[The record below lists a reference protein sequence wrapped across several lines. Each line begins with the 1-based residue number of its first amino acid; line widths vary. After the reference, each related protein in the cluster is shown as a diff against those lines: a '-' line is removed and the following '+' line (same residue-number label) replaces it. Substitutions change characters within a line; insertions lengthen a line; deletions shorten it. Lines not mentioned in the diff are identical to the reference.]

1 MSWFHGC
8 FSNLICAACS
18 FVNCHRAI
26 DDASDSITSL
36 KSKRCTKVCSIASA
50 SKLYYIRRAA
60 LALIVAV
67 ATILAVLVVPAK
79 PANAAQVMWSYGGYG
94 YFTANGNGIGNAIEN
109 MSIKP
114 TITKDSN
121 GTHVQYEIYFNYAFL
136 EKLNPQPR
144 QRIPARVTF
153 YVDLPK
159 QLITDTIRV
168 KRDRRNVYE
177 KKWNDWSTQNH
188 KGIPETM
195 KTWDKYYPGSWTVSR
210 WHYTYGSNDFN
221 GQWEDTVG
229 NGHFGCGYN
238 TDPTSKFQNYSLCEI
253 KKWHDNGDF
262 GIMLRSFE
270 SANSTTCYRWVITAD
285 VPDGTDIRYMPII
298 AGYQATNAE
307 SHERHYATYGPYD
320 HDGDGIP
327 DNVEWD
333 NSTDPTK
340 PGGLHF
346 EESEDS
352 QPRQASSVR
361 AYTDDGHWK
370 ENDGDYFN
378 NKGSFVPDYGSD
390 GKRGKLYDHIP
401 KNLTYSID
409 GNAYFD
415 NNKGSNAQVTFDDP
429 NSPKPETLQQGHAWI
444 DKSTGKVYFNPA
456 DSHKNHTVYI
466 PIKVTYP
473 NPNKYNCNHT
483 QPFSETVVAKFR
495 VWPMSHFYK
504 PVYPDYDKKQV
515 QAGKSITSVPKNE
528 GITKGNFPKGTTF
541 ELGKSNKYSKPVLSW
556 SKMTNTSTGEVTFTP
571 SKPQNPNNYDTPV
584 IAHYPDGSSSTDNGQ
599 VYAHVKVTPLT
610 VGNND
615 LGFSIAEGAGMHDF
629 GSKYSDRI
637 TYGSYH
643 TDHYTNL
650 DKDKQIDSSKL
661 LIPDA
666 WSANNKSPIKFRAIC
681 HEENKDNYTLLKW
694 DEAKNKSVGEVN
706 GLKFTAFRQWKIA
719 TEDEENKCRNNKNCN
734 LNDFKYSYLTK
745 DEYNT
750 NTMARSRAIITGT
763 PEKSGK
769 YECRVFAFN
778 NAASLK
784 NFDDIIVNDNGGS
797 VVYKKMLFANYG
809 TQGATKDSKG
819 KDWNDQTLKFS
830 VKASYAHRNNPSYV
844 PLKVKAGEY
853 HASLTNGY
861 KNVTDVPTSKKG
873 ANNATNQDDIEEG
886 ALPDGTWFE
895 FDENQYKKDNADWY
909 KKDKDHP
916 YGISFYDNGQD
927 NKPSDGGKTGKNH
940 GTGDGSHYGVMS
952 FKPLK
957 WQKPGVYK
965 IPVIVHYPDGSKSTD
980 KDAGNGDGVS
990 KPNPVYA
997 QVTVDP
1003 MEGDDIKL
1011 RVLRSDSPDAP
1022 DISDADGQFGSG
1034 SGLTIMSGMSLMHKP
1049 FIDAWS
1055 TKDVWNSGNKTE
1067 KKISLEVLCE
1077 NDDRDFVSKLAG
1089 MKASNPIT
1097 WSHVDTYSE
1106 REKCKNNSN
1115 CNAQHKLYS
1124 YNAKDNPNNP
1134 FDAAQRTTA
1143 TLDGIPEKTG
1153 DYQCVAWALKP
1164 EAKKSFDG
1172 MSNHHGA
1179 KYDLLNEVYGN
1190 QYTRGKDY
1198 EFKTFMIHVV
1208 KPFKLPKTGGMN
1220 WNMLL
1225 GGVVFVGTSLM
1236 LIALLL
1242 DQSKWGR
1249 ALIAE
1254 IINIIKVFIRKTA
1267 RKWRIERWRC

>member
-1 MSWFHGC
+1 MSRLHGC
-8 FSNLICAACS
+8 FSNLIRTTCS
-18 FVNCHRAI
+18 FMNRHHAL
-26 DDASDSITSL
+26 DDVSGSVTL
-36 KSKRCTKVCSIASA
+36 QKSKRCTEGCFSAST
-50 SKLYYIRRAA
+50 SKLYCVRRAA
-60 LALIVAV
+60 LALIVAA
-67 ATILAVLVVPAK
+67 ATVLAVLVVPVK
-79 PANAAQVMWSYGGYG
+79 PAGAAQVMWSYGGYG
-94 YFTANGNGIGNAIEN
+94 YFTANGNGIGNAVEN
-109 MSIKP
+109 MHITP

-121 GTHVQYEIYFNYAFL
+121 GTHVQYEIYFNYAFK

-177 KKWNDWSTQNH
+177 KKWNDWTSQND

-195 KTWDKYYPGSWTVSR
+195 KNWDKYWGWSRTISR

-229 NGHFGCGYN
+229 NGNFGCGYN
-238 TDPTSKFQNYSLCEI
+238 TDPSSKFKNYSLCEI

-298 AGYQATNAE
+298 AGYQSTNAE
-307 SHERHYATYGPYD
+307 SHERDYATYGPYD

-361 AYTDDGHWK
+361 AYTDDGHWH
-370 ENDGDYFN
+370 ENDGDYFD
-378 NKGSFVPDYGSD
+378 NKGSFVPDYGND
-390 GKRGKLYDHIP
+390 GKRGKLYNHIP

-429 NSPKPETLQQGHAWI
+429 NSPKPEPLQQGHAWI

-473 NPNKYNCNHT
+473 NPSNYSCNHP
-483 QPFSETVVAKFR
+483 QPFSETVVAKFK

-528 GITKGNFPKGTTF
+528 GITKGDFPKGTSF

-556 SKMTNTSTGEVTFTP
+556 SKMTNANTGEVTFTP
-571 SKPQNPNNYDTPV
+571 SKPQDPNNYDTPV

-629 GSKYSDRI
+629 GSNYSDRI

-650 DKDKQIDSSKL
+650 DKDKQIDKNRL

-666 WSANNKSPIKFRAIC
+666 WSSNNKSPITFRAIC

-694 DEAKNKSVGEVN
+694 DEAKNRSVGEVN
-706 GLKFTAFRQWKIA
+706 GLKFTAFHQWKIA

-763 PEKSGK
+763 PKKSGK

-778 NAASLK
+778 NAVSLK
-784 NFDDIIVNDNGGS
+784 NFDDIIVNDTGGS

-809 TQGATKDSKG
+809 TKGETKDSKG

-873 ANNATNQDDIEEG
+873 ANNATHQDDIEEG

-895 FDENQYKKDNADWY
+895 FDENQYKKDNSGWY

-916 YGISFYDNGQD
+916 YGMSFYDNGQD

-980 KDAGNGDGVS
+980 KDAGNGDGIS

-1022 DISDADGQFGSG
+1022 DISDTDGQFGSG
-1034 SGLTIMSGMSLMHKP
+1034 SGLTIMSGMSLMHRP

-1067 KKISLEVLCE
+1067 KKIGLEVLCE

-1097 WSHVDTYSE
+1097 WSHIDTYSE
-1106 REKCKNNSN
+1106 REKCKNGSN

-1179 KYDLLNEVYGN
+1179 KYDLLNEVYGD

-1208 KPFKLPKTGGMN
+1208 KPFSLPKTGGCG
-1220 WNMLL
+1220 WNASLCVVSAMLCSLVAAWFVMDQTKRGHELL
-1225 GGVVFVGTSLM
+1225 G
-1236 LIALLL
+1236 
-1242 DQSKWGR
+1242 
-1249 ALIAE
+1249 
-1254 IINIIKVFIRKTA
+1254 
-1267 RKWRIERWRC
+1267 RWRLV

>member
-1 MSWFHGC
+1 MSRLHGC
-8 FSNLICAACS
+8 FSNLIRTTCS
-18 FVNCHRAI
+18 FMNRHHAL
-26 DDASDSITSL
+26 DDVSGSVTL
-36 KSKRCTKVCSIASA
+36 QKSKRCTEGCFSAST
-50 SKLYYIRRAA
+50 SKLYCVRRAA
-60 LALIVAV
+60 LALIVAA
-67 ATILAVLVVPAK
+67 ATVLAVLVVPVK
-79 PANAAQVMWSYGGYG
+79 PAGAAQVMWSYGGYG
-94 YFTANGNGIGNAIEN
+94 YFTANGNGIGNAVEN
-109 MSIKP
+109 MHITP

-121 GTHVQYEIYFNYAFL
+121 GTHVQYEIYFNYAFK

-177 KKWNDWSTQNH
+177 KKWNDWTSQND

-195 KTWDKYYPGSWTVSR
+195 KNWDKYWGWSRTISR
-210 WHYTYGSNDFN
+210 WHYAYGSNDFN

-229 NGHFGCGYN
+229 NGNFGCGYN
-238 TDPTSKFQNYSLCEI
+238 TDPSSKFKNYSLCEI

-298 AGYQATNAE
+298 AGYQSTNAE
-307 SHERHYATYGPYD
+307 SHERDYATYGPYD

-361 AYTDDGHWK
+361 AYTDDGHWH
-370 ENDGDYFN
+370 ENDGDYFD

-390 GKRGKLYDHIP
+390 GKRGKLYNHIP

-429 NSPKPETLQQGHAWI
+429 NSPKPEPLQQGHAWI

-473 NPNKYNCNHT
+473 NPSNYNCNHP
-483 QPFSETVVAKFR
+483 QPFSETVVAKFK

-515 QAGKSITSVPKNE
+515 QAGKSITSVPENK
-528 GITKGNFPKGTTF
+528 GITKGDFPKGTRF

-571 SKPQNPNNYDTPV
+571 SKPQDPNNYDTPV

-629 GSKYSDRI
+629 GSNYSDRI

-650 DKDKQIDSSKL
+650 DKDKQIDGSKL
-661 LIPDA
+661 LIPYA
-666 WSANNKSPIKFRAIC
+666 WSANNKSPITFRAIC

-694 DEAKNKSVGEVN
+694 DEAKNRSVGEVN
-706 GLKFTAFRQWKIA
+706 GLKFTAFHQWKIA

-763 PEKSGK
+763 PRKSGK

-778 NAASLK
+778 NAVSLK
-784 NFDDIIVNDNGGS
+784 NFDDIIVNDTGGS

-809 TQGATKDSKG
+809 TKGETKDSKG

-873 ANNATNQDDIEEG
+873 ANNATHQDDIEEG

-895 FDENQYKKDNADWY
+895 FDENQYKKDNSGWY
-909 KKDKDHP
+909 KKDKGHP
-916 YGISFYDNGQD
+916 YGMSFYDNGQD

-980 KDAGNGDGVS
+980 KDAGNGDGIS

-1022 DISDADGQFGSG
+1022 DISDTDGQFGSG
-1034 SGLTIMSGMSLMHKP
+1034 SGLTIMSGMSLMHRP

-1067 KKISLEVLCE
+1067 KKIGLEVLCE

-1097 WSHVDTYSE
+1097 WSHIDTYSE
-1106 REKCKNNSN
+1106 REKCKNGSN

-1179 KYDLLNEVYGN
+1179 KYDLLNEVYGD

-1208 KPFKLPKTGGMN
+1208 KPFSLPKTGGCG
-1220 WNMLL
+1220 WNASLCVVSAMLCSLVAAWFVMDQTKRGHELL
-1225 GGVVFVGTSLM
+1225 G
-1236 LIALLL
+1236 
-1242 DQSKWGR
+1242 
-1249 ALIAE
+1249 
-1254 IINIIKVFIRKTA
+1254 
-1267 RKWRIERWRC
+1267 RWRLV

>member
-1 MSWFHGC
+1 MSRLHGC
-8 FSNLICAACS
+8 FSNLIRITCS
-18 FVNCHRAI
+18 FMNRRHALDDVNG
-26 DDASDSITSL
+26 SVTL
-36 KSKRCTKVCSIASA
+36 QKSKRCTKGCSIASA

-79 PANAAQVMWSYGGYG
+79 PASAAQVMWSYGGYG

-109 MSIKP
+109 MHIAP
-114 TITKDSN
+114 TLTKDSN
-121 GTHVQYEIYFNYAFL
+121 GTHVQYEIYFNYAFK

-177 KKWNDWSTQNH
+177 KKWNDWTSQND

-195 KTWDKYYPGSWTVSR
+195 KNWDKYWGWSRTISR

-229 NGHFGCGYN
+229 NGNFGCGYN
-238 TDPTSKFQNYSLCEI
+238 TDPSSKFKNYSLCEI

-298 AGYQATNAE
+298 AGYQSTNAE
-307 SHERHYATYGPYD
+307 SHERDYATYGPYD

-361 AYTDDGHWK
+361 AYTDDGHWH
-370 ENDGDYFN
+370 ENDGDYFD
-378 NKGSFVPDYGSD
+378 NKGSFVPDYGND
-390 GKRGKLYDHIP
+390 GKRGKLYNHIP

-429 NSPKPETLQQGHAWI
+429 NSPKPEPLQQGHAWI

-473 NPNKYNCNHT
+473 NPSNYNCNHP
-483 QPFSETVVAKFR
+483 QPFSETVVAKFK

-515 QAGKSITSVPKNE
+515 QAGKSITSVPENK
-528 GITKGNFPKGTTF
+528 GITKGDFPKGTRF

-571 SKPQNPNNYDTPV
+571 SKPQDPNNYDTPV

-629 GSKYSDRI
+629 GSNYSDRI

-650 DKDKQIDSSKL
+650 DKDKQIDGSKL

-666 WSANNKSPIKFRAIC
+666 WSANNKSPITFRTIC

-694 DEAKNKSVGEVN
+694 DEAKNRSVGEVN

-763 PEKSGK
+763 PKKSGK

-778 NAASLK
+778 NAVSLK
-784 NFDDIIVNDNGGS
+784 NFDDIIVNDTGGS

-809 TQGATKDSKG
+809 TKGETKDSKG

-873 ANNATNQDDIEEG
+873 ANNATHQDDIEEG

-895 FDENQYKKDNADWY
+895 FDENQYKKDNSGWY
-909 KKDKDHP
+909 KKDKGHP
-916 YGISFYDNGQD
+916 YGMSFYDNGQD

-940 GTGDGSHYGVMS
+940 GTSDGSHYGVMS

-980 KDAGNGDGVS
+980 KDAGNGDGIS

-1034 SGLTIMSGMSLMHKP
+1034 SGLTIMSGMSLMHRP

-1067 KKISLEVLCE
+1067 KKIGLEVLCE

-1097 WSHVDTYSE
+1097 WSHIDTYSE
-1106 REKCKNNSN
+1106 REKCKNGSN

-1179 KYDLLNEVYGN
+1179 KYDLLNEVYGD

-1208 KPFKLPKTGGMN
+1208 KPFSLPKTGGCG
-1220 WNMLL
+1220 WNASLCVVSAMLCSLVAAWFVMDQTKRGHELL
-1225 GGVVFVGTSLM
+1225 G
-1236 LIALLL
+1236 
-1242 DQSKWGR
+1242 
-1249 ALIAE
+1249 
-1254 IINIIKVFIRKTA
+1254 
-1267 RKWRIERWRC
+1267 RWRLV

>member
-1 MSWFHGC
+1 MSRLRGC
-8 FSNLICAACS
+8 FSNLIRITCS
-18 FVNCHRAI
+18 FMNCHHAL
-26 DDASDSITSL
+26 DDVNGSVTL
-36 KSKRCTKVCSIASA
+36 QKSKRYTKGCSIASA

-60 LALIVAV
+60 LALLVAV

-79 PANAAQVMWSYGGYG
+79 PASAAQVMWSYGGYG

-109 MSIKP
+109 MHIAP
-114 TITKDSN
+114 TLTKDSN
-121 GTHVQYEIYFNYAFL
+121 GTHVQYEIYFNYAFK

-177 KKWNDWSTQNH
+177 KKWNDWTSQND

-195 KTWDKYYPGSWTVSR
+195 KNWDKYWGWSRTISR
-210 WHYTYGSNDFN
+210 WHYTYGNNDFN

-229 NGHFGCGYN
+229 NGNFGCGYN
-238 TDPTSKFQNYSLCEI
+238 TDPSSKFKNYSLCEI

-298 AGYQATNAE
+298 AGYQSTNAE
-307 SHERHYATYGPYD
+307 SHERDYATYGPYD

-361 AYTDDGHWK
+361 AYTDDGHWH
-370 ENDGDYFN
+370 ENDGDYFD

-390 GKRGKLYDHIP
+390 GKRGRLYNHIP

-429 NSPKPETLQQGHAWI
+429 NSPKPEPLQQGHAWI

-473 NPNKYNCNHT
+473 NPSNYNCNHP
-483 QPFSETVVAKFR
+483 QPFSETVVAKFK

-515 QAGKSITSVPKNE
+515 QAGKSITSVPENK
-528 GITKGNFPKGTTF
+528 GITKGDFPKGTRF

-571 SKPQNPNNYDTPV
+571 SKPQDPNNYDTPV

-629 GSKYSDRI
+629 GSNYSDRI

-650 DKDKQIDSSKL
+650 DKDKQIDGSKL

-666 WSANNKSPIKFRAIC
+666 WSANNKSPITFRAIC

-694 DEAKNKSVGEVN
+694 DEAKNRSVGEVN
-706 GLKFTAFRQWKIA
+706 GLKFTAFHQWKIA

-763 PEKSGK
+763 PRKSGK

-778 NAASLK
+778 NAVSLK
-784 NFDDIIVNDNGGS
+784 NFDDIIVNDTGGS

-809 TQGATKDSKG
+809 TKGETKDSKG

-861 KNVTDVPTSKKG
+861 KNVTDVPKSKKG
-873 ANNATNQDDIEEG
+873 ANNATHQDDIEEG

-895 FDENQYKKDNADWY
+895 FDENQYKKDNPGWY

-916 YGISFYDNGQD
+916 YGMSFYDNGQD

-980 KDAGNGDGVS
+980 KDAGNGDGIS

-1022 DISDADGQFGSG
+1022 DISDTDGQFGSG
-1034 SGLTIMSGMSLMHKP
+1034 SGLTIMSGMSLMYRP

-1067 KKISLEVLCE
+1067 KKIGLEVLCE

-1097 WSHVDTYSE
+1097 WSHIDTYSE

-1179 KYDLLNEVYGN
+1179 KYDLLNEVYGD

-1208 KPFKLPKTGGMN
+1208 KPFALPKTGGCG
-1220 WNMLL
+1220 WNASLCVVSAMLSSLIAAVFVMDQTKRGHELL
-1225 GGVVFVGTSLM
+1225 G
-1236 LIALLL
+1236 
-1242 DQSKWGR
+1242 
-1249 ALIAE
+1249 
-1254 IINIIKVFIRKTA
+1254 
-1267 RKWRIERWRC
+1267 RWRLV

>member
-1 MSWFHGC
+1 MNRHHA
-8 FSNLICAACS
+8 L
-18 FVNCHRAI
+18 
-26 DDASDSITSL
+26 DDVSGSVTL
-36 KSKRCTKVCSIASA
+36 QKSKGCTKGCSIANA

-79 PANAAQVMWSYGGYG
+79 PASAAQVMWSYGGYG
-94 YFTANGNGIGNAIEN
+94 YFTANGNGIGNAVEN
-109 MSIKP
+109 MHITP

-136 EKLNPQPR
+136 ERLDSQPR
-144 QRIPARVTF
+144 QRIPARPTF

-177 KKWNDWSTQNH
+177 KKWNDWSTQNAS
-188 KGIPETM
+188 GIPETM
-195 KTWDKYYPGSWTVSR
+195 KTWDKKWGWSQTISR
-210 WHYTYGSNDFN
+210 WHYTYGNTDFN
-221 GQWEDTVG
+221 DQWEDTVG
-229 NGHFGCGYN
+229 DGHFGCGYN
-238 TDPTSKFQNYSLCEI
+238 VDSESKFKNYSLCEI

-307 SHERHYATYGPYD
+307 SHERDYAAYGPYD

-333 NSTDPTK
+333 NSTNPTK

-361 AYTDDGHWK
+361 AYTDDGHWQ
-370 ENDGDYFN
+370 ENPGDYFN

-429 NSPKPETLQQGHAWI
+429 NKQKPEPLQQGHAWI

-473 NPNKYNCNHT
+473 NPNKYNCNHP
-483 QPFSETVVAKFR
+483 QPFSETVVAKFK

-515 QAGKSITSVPKNE
+515 QAGKSITSVPENK
-528 GITKGNFPKGTTF
+528 GITKGDFPKGTRF

-571 SKPQNPNNYDTPV
+571 SKPQDPNNYDTPV

-615 LGFSIAEGAGMHDF
+615 LGFSIAEGAGMHDY
-629 GSKYSDRI
+629 GSNYSDRI

-650 DKDKQIDSSKL
+650 DKDKQIDSSRL

-694 DEAKNKSVGEVN
+694 DEVKNKPFGEVN

-719 TEDEENKCRNNKNCN
+719 TEDEENKCRNDKNCN
-734 LNDFKYSYLTK
+734 LNDFKYSHLTK
-745 DEYNT
+745 DEYNM

-763 PEKSGK
+763 PKKSGK

-778 NAASLK
+778 NAVSLK
-784 NFDDIIVNDNGGS
+784 NFDDIIVNDTGGS

-809 TQGATKDSKG
+809 TQGDTKNSKG

-861 KNVTDVPTSKKG
+861 KNMTDVPTSKKG
-873 ANNATNQDDIEEG
+873 ANNATHQDDIEEG

-895 FDENQYKKDNADWY
+895 FDEKQYKKDNPGWY

-916 YGISFYDNGQD
+916 YGMSFYDNGQD

-997 QVTVDP
+997 QVTADP

-1034 SGLTIMSGMSLMHKP
+1034 SGLTIMSGMSLMHRP

-1067 KKISLEVLCE
+1067 KKIGLEVLCE

-1097 WSHVDTYSE
+1097 WSHVDMYSE

-1124 YNAKDNPNNP
+1124 YNANDNPNNP

-1164 EAKKSFDG
+1164 DAKKSFDD
-1172 MSNHHGA
+1172 MSSHHGA
-1179 KYDLLNEVYGN
+1179 KYDLLHDVHGD

-1208 KPFKLPKTGGMN
+1208 KPFSLPKTGGCG
-1220 WNMLL
+1220 WNASLCVVSAMLSSLIAAVFVMDQTKRGHELL
-1225 GGVVFVGTSLM
+1225 G
-1236 LIALLL
+1236 
-1242 DQSKWGR
+1242 
-1249 ALIAE
+1249 
-1254 IINIIKVFIRKTA
+1254 
-1267 RKWRIERWRC
+1267 RWRLV

>member
-1 MSWFHGC
+1 MSRLYGC

-18 FVNCHRAI
+18 FVNRHRAI

-36 KSKRCTKVCSIASA
+36 KSKRCTEWCSSANA
-50 SKLYYIRRAA
+50 SKLYYIRSAA

-79 PANAAQVMWSYGGYG
+79 PASAAQVMWSYGGYG
-94 YFTANGNGIGNAIEN
+94 YFTANGNGIGNAVEN
-109 MSIKP
+109 MHITP
-114 TITKDSN
+114 TLTKDSS
-121 GTHVQYEIYFNYAFL
+121 GTHVKYEIYFNYAFL
-136 EKLNPQPR
+136 EHLDPQPR

-168 KRDRRNVYE
+168 KRDRRNLYE
-177 KKWNDWSTQNH
+177 KKWNTWSTQNDNDT
-188 KGIPETM
+188 PETM
-195 KTWDKYYPGSWTVSR
+195 KTWDKYWGHTWIISR
-210 WHYTYGSNDFN
+210 WHYTYGKSDFN
-221 GQWEDTVG
+221 DQWEDTVG

-238 TDPTSKFQNYSLCEI
+238 VDSESKFKNYSLCEI

-262 GIMLRSFE
+262 GIMLRSYE

-298 AGYQATNAE
+298 AGYQSTNAQ
-307 SHERHYATYGPYD
+307 SHERDYATYGPYD

-361 AYTDDGHWK
+361 AYTDDGHWH
-370 ENDGDYFN
+370 ENDGDYFD

-390 GKRGKLYDHIP
+390 GKRGKLYNHIP

-429 NSPKPETLQQGHAWI
+429 NSPKPEPLQQGHAWI

-473 NPNKYNCNHT
+473 NPSNYNCNHP
-483 QPFSETVVAKFR
+483 QPFSETVVAKFK

-528 GITKGNFPKGTTF
+528 GITKGDFPKGTRF

-556 SKMTNTSTGEVTFTP
+556 SKMTNANTGEVTFTP
-571 SKPQNPNNYDTPV
+571 SKPQDPNNYDTPV

-629 GSKYSDRI
+629 GSNYSDRI

-650 DKDKQIDSSKL
+650 DKDKQIDKNRL

-666 WSANNKSPIKFRAIC
+666 WSSNNKSPITFRAIC

-694 DEAKNKSVGEVN
+694 DEAKNRSVGEVN
-706 GLKFTAFRQWKIA
+706 GLKFTAFHQWKIA

-763 PEKSGK
+763 PRKSGK

-778 NAASLK
+778 NADSLK
-784 NFDDIIVNDNGGS
+784 GFDDIIVNDNGGS

-809 TQGATKDSKG
+809 TKGETKNSKG

-873 ANNATNQDDIEEG
+873 ANNATHQDDIEEG

-895 FDENQYKKDNADWY
+895 FDENQYKKDNPGWY

-916 YGISFYDNGQD
+916 YGMSFYDNGQD

-980 KDAGNGDGVS
+980 KDAGNGDGIS

-1022 DISDADGQFGSG
+1022 DISDTDGQFGSG
-1034 SGLTIMSGMSLMHKP
+1034 SGLTIMSGMSLMYRP

-1067 KKISLEVLCE
+1067 KKIGLEVLCE

-1097 WSHVDTYSE
+1097 WSHIDTYSE

-1179 KYDLLNEVYGN
+1179 KYDLLNEVYGD

-1208 KPFKLPKTGGMN
+1208 KPFALPKTGGCG
-1220 WNMLL
+1220 WNASLCVVSAMLSSLIAAVFVMDQTKRGHELL
-1225 GGVVFVGTSLM
+1225 G
-1236 LIALLL
+1236 
-1242 DQSKWGR
+1242 
-1249 ALIAE
+1249 
-1254 IINIIKVFIRKTA
+1254 
-1267 RKWRIERWRC
+1267 RWRLV

>member
-1 MSWFHGC
+1 M
-8 FSNLICAACS
+8 
-18 FVNCHRAI
+18 NCHHAL
-26 DDASDSITSL
+26 DDVNGSVTL
-36 KSKRCTKVCSIASA
+36 QKSKRYTKGCSIASA

-79 PANAAQVMWSYGGYG
+79 PASAAQVMWSYGGYG

-109 MSIKP
+109 MHIAS
-114 TITKDSN
+114 TLTKDSN
-121 GTHVQYEIYFNYAFL
+121 GTHVQYEIYFNYAFK

-177 KKWNDWSTQNH
+177 KKWNDWTSQND

-195 KTWDKYYPGSWTVSR
+195 KNWDKYWGWSRTISR

-229 NGHFGCGYN
+229 NGNFGCGYN
-238 TDPTSKFQNYSLCEI
+238 TDPSSKFKNYSLCEI

-298 AGYQATNAE
+298 AGYQSTNAE
-307 SHERHYATYGPYD
+307 SHERDYATYGPYD

-361 AYTDDGHWK
+361 AYTDDGHWH
-370 ENDGDYFN
+370 ENDGDYFD

-390 GKRGKLYDHIP
+390 GKRGRLYDHIP

-415 NNKGSNAQVTFDDP
+415 NNKSSNAQVTFDDP

-473 NPNKYNCNHT
+473 NPSNYSCNHP
-483 QPFSETVVAKFR
+483 QPFSETVVAKFK

-528 GITKGNFPKGTTF
+528 GITKGDFPKGTSF

-556 SKMTNTSTGEVTFTP
+556 SKMTNANTGEVTFTP
-571 SKPQNPNNYDTPV
+571 SKPQDPNNYDTPV

-629 GSKYSDRI
+629 GSNYSDRI

-650 DKDKQIDSSKL
+650 DKDKQIDKNRL

-666 WSANNKSPIKFRAIC
+666 WSSNNKSPITFRAIC

-694 DEAKNKSVGEVN
+694 DEAKNRSVGEVN
-706 GLKFTAFRQWKIA
+706 GLKFTAFHQWKIA
-719 TEDEENKCRNNKNCN
+719 TEDEENKCRNNKDCN

-763 PEKSGK
+763 PRKSGK

-778 NAASLK
+778 NAVSLK
-784 NFDDIIVNDNGGS
+784 NFDDIIVNDTGGS

-809 TQGATKDSKG
+809 TKGETKDSKG

-861 KNVTDVPTSKKG
+861 KNVTDVPKSKKG
-873 ANNATNQDDIEEG
+873 ANNATHQDDIEEG

-895 FDENQYKKDNADWY
+895 FDENQYKKDNSGWY
-909 KKDKDHP
+909 KKDKGHP
-916 YGISFYDNGQD
+916 YGMSFYDNGQD

-980 KDAGNGDGVS
+980 KDAGNGDGIS

-1022 DISDADGQFGSG
+1022 DISDTDGQFGSG
-1034 SGLTIMSGMSLMHKP
+1034 SGLTIMSGMSLMYRP

-1067 KKISLEVLCE
+1067 KKIGLEVLCE

-1097 WSHVDTYSE
+1097 WSHIDTYSE

-1179 KYDLLNEVYGN
+1179 KYDLLNEVYGD

-1208 KPFKLPKTGGMN
+1208 KPFALPKTGGCG
-1220 WNMLL
+1220 WNASLCVVSAMLSSLIAAVFVMDQTKRGHELL
-1225 GGVVFVGTSLM
+1225 G
-1236 LIALLL
+1236 
-1242 DQSKWGR
+1242 
-1249 ALIAE
+1249 
-1254 IINIIKVFIRKTA
+1254 
-1267 RKWRIERWRC
+1267 RWRLV